1 MTLPGVMT
9 PFGRHGNLLSMNI
22 AETLRAEPVARFVES
37 ARDGLA
43 LTFVGRGEPGPPVG
57 RRREQLMTTAAIVG
71 TVLISLS
78 LLAVAVRRGSGRGD
92 ELAAV
97 FAGLLLLAARFR
109 LTAWR
114 LGLFI
119 SLWVGVVGENSRAV
133 TLALVVLVALFCVAA
148 TIVQRIVL
156 WWMCGLML
164 AVLWIAMPMQARTN
178 AVGVS
183 GLIVAA
189 AVAMDAIRGWRQTRE
204 ALVVETEHAEQEQA
218 RRAVLEER
226 ARIGRELHDV
236 VAHHMSLI
244 AVQAETAPYRVGE
257 ISEAVSG
264 EFTAISA
271 AARAAL
277 AEMRRLL
284 GVLRNDEEAAR
295 TPQPQILQIDEMITT
310 ARNAGITVDYTPA
323 GALES
328 VPQSI
333 GLCAYRIVQEALT
346 NASRH
351 APGAAVTVEMV
362 RNEDA
367 LRLEVVN
374 GPGRT
379 AVPADGDAALGQGL
393 TGMRERASLLGGALT
408 AGATTDGGFAVT
420 AVLPVDGV

>member
-1 MTLPGVMT
+1 
-9 PFGRHGNLLSMNI
+9 MNI
-22 AETLRAEPVARFVES
+22 AETLRSEPLARYVQS

-43 LTFVGRGEPGPPVG
+43 MTFVGRGKPGPPVG
-57 RRREQLMTTAAIVG
+57 RRREQLMMVAAIVG
-71 TVLISLS
+71 MFLIGVS
-78 LLAVAVRRGSGRGD
+78 LLSVAVRRGPGDSGRGYG
-92 ELAAV
+92 L
-97 FAGLLLLAARFR
+97 FGIYAGLLLLSARFR

-114 LGLFI
+114 LGLLV
-119 SLWVGVVGENSRAV
+119 SLAAGVVGENTRAV
-133 TLALVVLVALFCVAA
+133 TSEMVVLVVLFCVAA

-156 WWMCGLML
+156 WWMCALML
-164 AVLWIAMPMQARTN
+164 AVLWIAMPAPADAN

-183 GLIVAA
+183 ALIVAA
-189 AVAMDAIRGWRQTRE
+189 AVAMDSIRGWRETRE
-204 ALVVETEHAEQEQA
+204 ALVVETEHAEEEQA
-218 RRAVLEER
+218 RRAILEER

-244 AVQAETAPYRVGE
+244 AVQAETASYRLGE
-257 ISEAVSG
+257 TSESVRG

-295 TPQPQILQIDEMITT
+295 APQPQIDEIDEMIIT
-310 ARNAGITVDYTPA
+310 ARNAGMAVDYTPA

-351 APGAAVTVEMV
+351 APGSPVTVHLV

-379 AVPADGDAALGQGL
+379 EVPADSDAGLGQGL

-420 AVLPVDGV
+420 AVLPIDGV

>member
-1 MTLPGVMT
+1 M
-9 PFGRHGNLLSMNI
+9 
-22 AETLRAEPVARFVES
+22 
-37 ARDGLA
+37 
-43 LTFVGRGEPGPPVG
+43 
-57 RRREQLMTTAAIVG
+57 
-71 TVLISLS
+71 
-78 LLAVAVRRGSGRGD
+78 
-92 ELAAV
+92 
-97 FAGLLLLAARFR
+97 FAGLLLLAPRFR

-114 LGLFI
+114 LGLLI
-119 SLWVGVVGENSRAV
+119 SLAVGVAGESSKAA
-133 TLALVVLVALFCVAA
+133 TIEFVVLVVLFCVAA
-148 TIVQRIVL
+148 TVVQRIVL

-164 AVLWIAMPMQARTN
+164 AVLWIAMPVQAGTN
-178 AVGVS
+178 ALGLS

-257 ISEAVSG
+257 IPESVSG

-271 AARAAL
+271 AARTAL

-295 TPQPQILQIDEMITT
+295 APQPQIDQIDEMITT

-328 VPQSI
+328 VPQSV

-351 APGAAVTVEMV
+351 APGAAVTVQLV

-379 AVPADGDAALGQGL
+379 AVPADGDAGLGQGL

-420 AVLPVDGV
+420 AVLPIDDV

>member
-1 MTLPGVMT
+1 MT
-9 PFGRHGNLLSMNI
+9 PVRSHDNLLFMNI
-22 AETLRAEPVARFVES
+22 AATLRSEPVRQFLES

-43 LTFVGRGEPGPPVG
+43 LTFVGRGEPRPPLG
-57 RRREQLMTTAAIVG
+57 RRREQLITIVAILGAALIG
-71 TVLISLS
+71 LALLTVAL
-78 LLAVAVRRGSGRGD
+78 RRGGEGRGN

-97 FAGLLLLAARFR
+97 YLGLLLVAARFR

-119 SLWVGVVGENSRAV
+119 SLAVGVVGQNERAV
-133 TLALVVLVALFCVAA
+133 TAEFVVLVALFCAA
-148 TIVQRIVL
+148 APIVQRSVL

-164 AVLWIAMPMQARTN
+164 AVLWIAMPAQAGTS
-178 AVGVS
+178 ALGVA

-204 ALVVETEHAEQEQA
+204 ALEVETEHAEQEQA

-257 ISEAVSG
+257 ISESVSG

-277 AEMRRLL
+277 GEMRRLL
-284 GVLRNDEEAAR
+284 SVLRNDEEATR
-295 TPQPQILQIDEMITT
+295 TPQPQIDEIHEMVAT
-310 ARNAGITVDYTPA
+310 ARNAGMTVDYTPA
-323 GALES
+323 GTLEA

-351 APGAAVTVEMV
+351 APGSAVTVRLV

-379 AVPADGDAALGQGL
+379 AVPADADAGLGQGL
-393 TGMRERASLLGGALT
+393 AGMRERASLLGGALT

-420 AVLPVDGV
+420 AVLPIDGD

>member
-1 MTLPGVMT
+1 M
-9 PFGRHGNLLSMNI
+9 
-22 AETLRAEPVARFVES
+22 
-37 ARDGLA
+37 
-43 LTFVGRGEPGPPVG
+43 TFVGRGEPGPPVG
-57 RRREQLMTTAAIVG
+57 RRREQLITAAAIVG
-71 TVLISLS
+71 AVLISLS
-78 LLAVAVRRGSGRGD
+78 LLAVAVRGNGSGRGD

-97 FAGLLLLAARFR
+97 FVGLLLLAPRFR

-119 SLWVGVVGENSRAV
+119 SLGVGVVGESSRAV
-133 TLALVVLVALFCVAA
+133 TLELLVLVALFCVAA
-148 TIVQRIVL
+148 TIVERIVL

-164 AVLWIAMPMQARTN
+164 AVLWIAMPVQAGTN
-178 AVGVS
+178 AVGVF

-189 AVAMDAIRGWRQTRE
+189 AVAMDAIRGRRQTRE

-257 ISEAVSG
+257 ISESVSD

-295 TPQPQILQIDEMITT
+295 TPQPQIDQIDEMINT

-351 APGAAVTVEMV
+351 APGAAVTVRLV

-379 AVPADGDAALGQGL
+379 AVPADDDTGLGQGL

-408 AGATTDGGFAVT
+408 ASATTDGGFAVT
-420 AVLPVDGV
+420 AVLPIDDV

>member
-1 MTLPGVMT
+1 MT
-9 PFGRHGNLLSMNI
+9 PFRRHGNLLLMNI
-22 AETLRAEPVARFVES
+22 AATLRSEPVTRFVES

-43 LTFVGRGEPGPPVG
+43 LTFVGRGEPGPRVG
-57 RRREQLMTTAAIVG
+57 RRWEQLMTTAAIVG
-71 TVLISLS
+71 TILISLS
-78 LLAVAVRRGSGRGD
+78 LLAVAVRGNGSGRGD

-97 FAGLLLLAARFR
+97 FAGLLLLAPRFR

-119 SLWVGVVGENSRAV
+119 SLAVGIAGEHAKAA
-133 TLALVVLVALFCVAA
+133 TLEMVVLVVLFCVAA
-148 TIVQRIVL
+148 AVVQRIVL

-164 AVLWIAMPMQARTN
+164 AVLWIAMPVEAGTN
-178 AVGVS
+178 ALGLS

-204 ALVVETEHAEQEQA
+204 ALVVETEHAEEEQA

-257 ISEAVSG
+257 IPEPVSG

-271 AARAAL
+271 TARTAL

-295 TPQPQILQIDEMITT
+295 TPQPQIDEIDEMITT
-310 ARNAGITVDYTPA
+310 ARNAGIAVDYTPA
-323 GALES
+323 GALEC

-351 APGAAVTVEMV
+351 APGAAVTVHLV
-362 RNEDA
+362 RNEDG
-367 LRLEVVN
+367 LRLEVIN

-379 AVPADGDAALGQGL
+379 AAAADDDTALGQGL
-393 TGMRERASLLGGALT
+393 TGMSERASLLGGALT
-408 AGATTDGGFAVT
+408 AGATADGGFAVT
-420 AVLPVDGV
+420 AVLPIDDV

>member
-1 MTLPGVMT
+1 MT
-9 PFGRHGNLLSMNI
+9 PFRRHGNLLLMNI
-22 AETLRAEPVARFVES
+22 AATLRSEPVTRFVES

-43 LTFVGRGEPGPPVG
+43 LTFVGRGKPGPPAG
-57 RRREQLMTTAAIVG
+57 RRRQQLMTTVALLGAA
-71 TVLISLS
+71 LIGVS
-78 LLAVAVRRGSGRGD
+78 LLAVVVRRGSGSSGRGY

-97 FAGLLLLAARFR
+97 FAGLLLVASRFR

-119 SLWVGVVGENSRAV
+119 SLAVGVAGENAKAA
-133 TLALVVLVALFCVAA
+133 TLEIVVLVALFCVAA
-148 TIVQRIVL
+148 AVVQRVVL

-164 AVLWIAMPMQARTN
+164 AVLWIGMPVEAGTN
-178 AVGVS
+178 ALSLS

-189 AVAMDAIRGWRQTRE
+189 AVAMDSIRGWQQTRE
-204 ALVVETEHAEQEQA
+204 ALVVETEHAEEEQA

-244 AVQAETAPYRVGE
+244 AVQAETAPYRIGE
-257 ISEAVSG
+257 IPESVSG

-284 GVLRNDEEAAR
+284 GVLRNDEEAVR
-295 TPQPQILQIDEMITT
+295 TPQPQIDEIDEMITT
-310 ARNAGITVDYTPA
+310 ARNAGITVDYTPV

-351 APGAAVTVEMV
+351 APGAAVTVHLV

-374 GPGRT
+374 GPARA
-379 AVPADGDAALGQGL
+379 AVAADGDTGLGQGL

-420 AVLPVDGV
+420 AVLPIDDV